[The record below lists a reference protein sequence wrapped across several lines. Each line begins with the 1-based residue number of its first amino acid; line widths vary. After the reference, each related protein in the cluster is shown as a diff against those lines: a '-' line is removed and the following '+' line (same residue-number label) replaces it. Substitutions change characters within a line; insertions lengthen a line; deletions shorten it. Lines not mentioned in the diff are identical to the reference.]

1 MKMSFSRIPRKTW
14 SNWLGVFPFLVFC
27 LAFEIVPVLILLVGS
42 FSDKNGVFSLA
53 NYEKIST
60 PIYVRS
66 FWNSIQLSAITA
78 ILGATL
84 GLLIGY
90 AIFRLP
96 SPRVREALIAL
107 SDVTTNFAG
116 APLAV
121 AFIVILGSNGIITLA
136 FEKYLALKLYPTF
149 SIYSYSGLILA
160 YLYFQ
165 LPLMILLIIP
175 AFVGLRR
182 EWWESAHNLG
192 ANTLQYWWRIALP
205 ILTPS
210 LIAGVVL
217 LFANA
222 FGAYA
227 TAWTL
232 GGSNIT
238 LVTIQIAFITT
249 GEVLHDPGAGD
260 ALAMLSLMIMGVCI
274 AMYQF
279 ANSRARRWAR

>member
-27 LAFEIVPVLILLVGS
+27 LAFEIVPVLILLIGS

-78 ILGATL
+78 ILGAIL

-121 AFIVILGSNGIITLA
+121 AFIVILGSNGIVTLA

>member
-1 MKMSFSRIPRKTW
+1 MSVGRSSHTGGTA
-14 SNWLGVFPFLVFC
+14 WLGVLPFLIFC
-27 LAFEIVPVLILLVGS
+27 LAFEIIPVFILLFGS
-42 FSDKNGVFSLA
+42 FSGKNGGLTFV
-53 NYEKIST
+53 NYEKISA

-78 ILGATL
+78 ILGAIL

-90 AIFRLP
+90 TIFRIQ
-96 SPRVREALIAL
+96 SPRLREALIAL

-116 APLAV
+116 APLAF
-121 AFIVILGSNGIITLA
+121 AFIVILGSSGVVTLA
-136 FEKYLALKLYPTF
+136 FEQYLNLKLYPTF

-182 EWWESAHNLG
+182 EWVESAQNLG
-192 ANTLQYWWRIALP
+192 ATTIQYWWRIGLP
-205 ILTPS
+205 ILMPS

-238 LVTIQIAFITT
+238 LVTIQIAFNVT

-260 ALAMLSLMIMGVCI
+260 ALAMVSLLIMGVCI
-274 AMYQF
+274 AIYQL
-279 ANSRARRWAR
+279 ANTRARQWVK

>member
-1 MKMSFSRIPRKTW
+1 MSFSHHPRKQLTAW
-14 SNWLGVFPFLVFC
+14 AGVVPFLVFC
-27 LAFEIVPVLILLVGS
+27 LVFEIVPVLLLLLGS
-42 FSDKNGVFSLA
+42 FTDKTGVFSLS
-53 NYEKIST
+53 NYEKISA

-66 FWNSIQLSAITA
+66 FWNSIQISAITA
-78 ILGATL
+78 LLGAIL

-96 SPRVREALIAL
+96 SVRLREVLLAL

-116 APLAV
+116 APLAF
-121 AFIVILGSNGIITLA
+121 AFIVILGSSGVVTLA
-136 FEKYLALKLYPTF
+136 FEKYLGLKLYPTF

-175 AFVGLRR
+175 AFAGLRR

-192 ANTLQYWWRIALP
+192 ANSLQYWRRIGLP

-238 LVTIQIAFITT
+238 LVTIQIAFTVT

-260 ALAMLSLMIMGVCI
+260 AMAVVSLLIMGVCMAI
-274 AMYQF
+274 YHV
-279 ANSRARRWAR
+279 ANNRARRWAK

>member
-1 MKMSFSRIPRKTW
+1 MSFSRHPRKQLTAW
-14 SNWLGVFPFLVFC
+14 AGVIPFLVFC
-27 LAFEIVPVLILLVGS
+27 LVFEIVPVLLLLLGS
-42 FSDKNGVFSLA
+42 FTDKTGTLSLS
-53 NYEKIST
+53 NYEKISA

-66 FWNSIQLSAITA
+66 FWNSIQISAITA
-78 ILGATL
+78 LLGAIL

-96 SPRVREALIAL
+96 SARLREILLAL

-116 APLAV
+116 APLAF
-121 AFIVILGSNGIITLA
+121 AFIVILGSSGVVTLA
-136 FEKYLALKLYPTF
+136 FEKYFGLKLYPTF
-149 SIYSYSGLILA
+149 SIYSYSGLVLA

-175 AFVGLRR
+175 AFAGLRR

-192 ANTLQYWWRIALP
+192 ANSFQYWRRIGLP

-238 LVTIQIAFITT
+238 LITIQIAFTVT

-260 ALAMLSLMIMGVCI
+260 AMAVVSLLIMGVCI
-274 AMYQF
+274 AIYHV
-279 ANSRARRWAR
+279 ANNRARRWAK

>member
-1 MKMSFSRIPRKTW
+1 MSSVRHPRKNLSAW
-14 SNWLGVFPFLVFC
+14 AGVIPFLAFC
-27 LAFEIVPVLILLVGS
+27 LVFEIIPVLVLFLGS
-42 FSDKNGVFSLA
+42 FTDKQGAFSLS
-53 NYEKIST
+53 NYEKISA
-60 PIYVRS
+60 PIYIRS
-66 FWNSIQLSAITA
+66 FWNSIQISAITA
-78 ILGATL
+78 ILGAIL

-90 AIFRLP
+90 AIFQLRSTRL
-96 SPRVREALIAL
+96 REILLAL

-116 APLAV
+116 APLAF
-121 AFIVILGSNGIITLA
+121 AFIVILGSSGVITLA
-136 FEKYLALKLYPTF
+136 FEQYLGLKLYPAF

-175 AFVGLRR
+175 AFAGLRR

-192 ANTLQYWWRIALP
+192 ATSLQYWRRIGLP

-238 LVTIQIAFITT
+238 LITIQIAFTVT

-260 ALAMLSLMIMGVCI
+260 AMAVISLLIMSVCI
-274 AMYQF
+274 AIYHV
-279 ANSRARRWAR
+279 ANNRARRWAK

>member
-1 MKMSFSRIPRKTW
+1 MSFSRHPRKQLTAW
-14 SNWLGVFPFLVFC
+14 AGVIPFLVFC
-27 LAFEIVPVLILLVGS
+27 LVFEIVPVLLLLLGS
-42 FSDKNGVFSLA
+42 FTDKTGTLSLS
-53 NYEKIST
+53 NYEKISA

-66 FWNSIQLSAITA
+66 FWNSIQISAITA
-78 ILGATL
+78 LLGAIL

-96 SPRVREALIAL
+96 SARLREILLAL

-116 APLAV
+116 APLAF
-121 AFIVILGSNGIITLA
+121 AFIVILGSSGVVTLA
-136 FEKYLALKLYPTF
+136 FEKYFGLKLYPTF
-149 SIYSYSGLILA
+149 SIYSYSGLVLA

-175 AFVGLRR
+175 AFAGLRR

-192 ANTLQYWWRIALP
+192 ANSLQYWRRIGLP

-238 LVTIQIAFITT
+238 LITIQIAFTVT

-260 ALAMLSLMIMGVCI
+260 AMAVVSLLIMGVCI
-274 AMYQF
+274 AIYHV
-279 ANSRARRWAR
+279 ANNRARRWAK

>member
-1 MKMSFSRIPRKTW
+1 MSRGRSSRKGGTA
-14 SNWLGVFPFLVFC
+14 WLGVLPFLVFC
-27 LAFEIVPVLILLVGS
+27 LAFEIIPVCILLIGS
-42 FSDKNGVFSLA
+42 FSDKNGVLTFV
-53 NYEKIST
+53 NYERIT
-60 PIYVRS
+60 APIYIRS

-78 ILGATL
+78 ILGAIL

-90 AIFRLP
+90 AIFRIQ
-96 SPRVREALIAL
+96 SPRLREALVAL

-116 APLAV
+116 APLAF
-121 AFIVILGSNGIITLA
+121 AFIVILGSSGVVTLA
-136 FEKYLALKLYPTF
+136 FEKYLSLKLYPTF

-182 EWWESAHNLG
+182 EWVESAQNLG
-192 ANTLQYWWRIALP
+192 ATTMQYWWRIGLP
-205 ILTPS
+205 ILMPA

-238 LVTIQIAFITT
+238 LVTIQIAFNVT

-260 ALAMLSLMIMGVCI
+260 ALAIVSLLIMGGCI
-274 AMYQF
+274 AIYQL
-279 ANSRARRWAR
+279 ANTRARQWVK